1 MEKELKK
8 KSSSGRRVKHLAIWL
23 LAIFIVLFSVV
34 PFLWAVSTSLKD
46 EVSVYASQPTLLPH
60 PVTFENYKA
69 VFTDSNMM
77 KSFGNTIKVSVL
89 STIVSTVVAVL
100 GAYGFSRYKFPGSK
114 TLLTSILFTRLLP
127 RVTLLVPFY
136 ITISKLHLI
145 NTYSGLVL
153 LYLVVGIPVSISLMK
168 GFIDA
173 LPYEV
178 EEAAVVDG
186 CNAFQVLIKIV
197 VPMVAPAIATVAM
210 FSFILSWNEFLFPL
224 LMAKDSAIRPIAVS
238 LAFYIDESGI
248 KWGTLMAASVLMSVP
263 AIIFFSIAQ
272 KYIVAGL
279 SEGAVKG

>member
-1 MEKELKK
+1 M
-8 KSSSGRRVKHLAIWL
+8 
-23 LAIFIVLFSVV
+23 
-34 PFLWAVSTSLKD
+34 
-46 EVSVYASQPTLLPH
+46 
-60 PVTFENYKA
+60 
-69 VFTDSNMM
+69 
-77 KSFGNTIKVSVL
+77 
-89 STIVSTVVAVL
+89 
-100 GAYGFSRYKFPGSK
+100 
-114 TLLTSILFTRLLP
+114 
-127 RVTLLVPFY
+127 TLLVPFY

-153 LYLVVGIPVSISLMK
+153 LYLVVGIPVSIWLMK